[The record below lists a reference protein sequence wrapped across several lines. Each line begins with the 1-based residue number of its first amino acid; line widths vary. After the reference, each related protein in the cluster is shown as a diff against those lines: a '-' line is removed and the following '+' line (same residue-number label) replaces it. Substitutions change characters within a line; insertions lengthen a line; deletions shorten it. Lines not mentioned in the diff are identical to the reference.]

1 MFEYKVVVKFLL
13 SKIIVYRIYIIIVFK
28 VMYFNFK

>member
-28 VMYFNFK
+28 VMYFSFK